1 MKCPNC
7 GEEMAEGTLYCEHC
21 GEDIHIVPD
30 FEPELEADLEQSI
43 SEIMDELDQE
53 HDGLFEEPEPEKRFS
68 PKKLLIRLS
77 VLLCILFLIAAVGAG
92 VWVYLYNSEDYQVSQ
107 AMRYTEAG
115 AYDKAVACY
124 NRALELNN
132 DIELRFSLAEVY
144 LLKNNKI
151 EYEYLLREIA
161 NDKDATAE
169 QLDRAYGKL
178 IAIYR
183 AREDFQ
189 TINDLLLTSDDE
201 NLILTY
207 QNYIARAPEF
217 SIREGYYT
225 SIQPLKLTAFGAGK
239 IYYTLDGSEP
249 DENSQQYI
257 TPILLEDGDY
267 CVKAV
272 FINDN
277 GIVSDVSVGEYHIE
291 NDEIPAPEVSVV
303 SGEYEFPI
311 NIEILDEEKEDVYYT
326 TDGSDPTYFSNAY
339 TGPVPMPIGKSV
351 FRFAR
356 IVDGVTGE
364 IAERTYL
371 LELNTEYTPAEAVN
385 DIVQY
390 CQDSGKIM
398 DGAGHFDESG
408 DVYQFHY
415 QYVTNIN
422 DVSDFYV
429 IAEAYLAA
437 DGTLTRTGTVYAVD
451 IYTKEQYRLQRN
463 ERGRYELT
471 RLEPEPE

>member
-1 MKCPNC
+1 
-7 GEEMAEGTLYCEHC
+7 MAEGTLYCEHC

-43 SEIMDELDQE
+43 SEIMEELDQE
-53 HDGLFEEPEPEKRFS
+53 YETDVEEPGKRCS
-68 PKKLLIRLS
+68 AKKILLRLS
-77 VLLCILFLIAAVGAG
+77 VIFCILLLAAAAGAG
-92 VWVYLYNSEDYQVSQ
+92 VWVYLYNSEEYQVSQ

-115 AYDKAVACY
+115 AYDRAVACY
-124 NRALELNN
+124 KRALELKD

-161 NDKDATAE
+161 NDKNASAE

-189 TINDLLLTSDDE
+189 TINDLLLTSNDE

-225 SIQPLKLTAFGAGK
+225 GIQPLKLTAFGAGK
-239 IYYTLDGSEP
+239 IYYTLDGSQP
-249 DENSQQYI
+249 DEDSLQYI

-291 NDEIPAPEVSVV
+291 NDEIPAPEISVV

-311 NIEILDEEKEDVYYT
+311 SIEVLDEDREDIYYT

-364 IAERTYL
+364 IAERTYTL
-371 LELNTEYTPAEAVN
+371 VLNTEYTPAEAVD

-390 CQDSGKIM
+390 CQDSGKIQ

-422 DVSDFYV
+422 GVSDFYV
-429 IAEAYLAA
+429 IAEAYLTA

-451 IYTKEQYRLQRN
+451 IYTREQYRLQRN

-471 RLEPEPE
+471 RLELEPE

>member
-1 MKCPNC
+1 
-7 GEEMAEGTLYCEHC
+7 MAEGTLYCEHC

-77 VLLCILFLIAAVGAG
+77 VLLCILFFIAAVGAG

>member
-1 MKCPNC
+1 
-7 GEEMAEGTLYCEHC
+7 MAEGTLYCEHC

-53 HDGLFEEPEPEKRFS
+53 HDGVFEEPEPEKRFS

-77 VLLCILFLIAAVGAG
+77 VLLCILFLIAAVGACA
-92 VWVYLYNSEDYQVSQ
+92 WVYLYNSEEYQVSQ

-161 NDKDATAE
+161 DDKDATAE

>member
-1 MKCPNC
+1 
-7 GEEMAEGTLYCEHC
+7 MAEGTLYCEHC

-43 SEIMDELDQE
+43 SEIMEELDQE
-53 HDGLFEEPEPEKRFS
+53 SDAAFEEPEQGRRFQV
-68 PKKLLIRLS
+68 KKFLVRLS
-77 VLLCILFLIAAVGAG
+77 VVFCILLFAAAAGAG
-92 VWVYLYNSEDYQVSQ
+92 VWVYLYNSEEYQVSQ

-115 AYDKAVACY
+115 AYDRAVECY
-124 NRALELNN
+124 NRALELND

-151 EYEYLLREIA
+151 EYEYLLRGIA
-161 NDKDATAE
+161 NDKNASAE

-189 TINDLLLTSDDE
+189 TINDLLLTSNDE

-249 DENSQQYI
+249 DENSPQYI

-291 NDEIPAPEVSVV
+291 NDEIPEPEISVV

-311 NIEILDEEKEDVYYT
+311 NIEILDEEKEDIYYT

-356 IVDGVTGE
+356 IVDGVTGK
-364 IAERTYL
+364 IAERTYT

-390 CQDSGKIM
+390 CLNSGKII
-398 DGAGHFDESG
+398 DGAGHFDESD

-422 DVSDFYV
+422 ETSDYYV
-429 IAEAYLAA
+429 IAEAYLSA
-437 DGTLTRTGTVYAVD
+437 DGTLTRTGTNYAVD
-451 IYTKEQYRLQRN
+451 IYTKEQYRLQRT

-471 RLEPEPE
+471 RLEPESE

>member
-1 MKCPNC
+1 
-7 GEEMAEGTLYCEHC
+7 MAEGTLYCEHC

-77 VLLCILFLIAAVGAG
+77 VLLCILFFIAAVGAG

-339 TGPVPMPIGKSV
+339 TGDRKSV
-351 FRFAR
+351 
-356 IVDGVTGE
+356 V
-364 IAERTYL
+364 
-371 LELNTEYTPAEAVN
+371 
-385 DIVQY
+385 
-390 CQDSGKIM
+390 
-398 DGAGHFDESG
+398 
-408 DVYQFHY
+408 
-415 QYVTNIN
+415 
-422 DVSDFYV
+422 
-429 IAEAYLAA
+429 
-437 DGTLTRTGTVYAVD
+437 
-451 IYTKEQYRLQRN
+451 
-463 ERGRYELT
+463 
-471 RLEPEPE
+471 